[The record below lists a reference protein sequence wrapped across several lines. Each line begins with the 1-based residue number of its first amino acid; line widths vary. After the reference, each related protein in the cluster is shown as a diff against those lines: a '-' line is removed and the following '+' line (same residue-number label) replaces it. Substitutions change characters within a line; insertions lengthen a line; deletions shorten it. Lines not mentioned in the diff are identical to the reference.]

1 MENKELAKRAKSL
14 KAFTQ
19 IGAKGVSDGSI
30 EKIVLYLKKHKL
42 GKIKILDS
50 ALDTLD
56 KKQVAESLA
65 QKTNA
70 TLISTIGKTVV
81 LWKR

>member
-1 MENKELAKRAKSL
+1 MDKKELIKTSKSI

-19 IGAKGVSDGSI
+19 IGAKGISDGAI
-30 EKIVLYLKKHKL
+30 EKILIYLKKHKL

-56 KKQVAESLA
+56 KKQIANILVE
-65 QKTNA
+65 KTNA
-70 TLISTIGKTVV
+70 TLISIVGKTVV